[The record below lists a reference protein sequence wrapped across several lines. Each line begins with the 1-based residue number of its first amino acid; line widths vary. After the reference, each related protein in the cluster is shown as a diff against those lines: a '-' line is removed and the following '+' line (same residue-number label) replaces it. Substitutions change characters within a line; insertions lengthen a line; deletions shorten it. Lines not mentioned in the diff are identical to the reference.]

1 MFRNESYNI
10 IKLNGKHFFFFN
22 LCSLSEMHYHDGNG
36 IGSPVEIV
44 PTRGGKYKI
53 VNDLQ
58 ETARMH
64 KVYTAKKK
72 N

>member
-1 MFRNESYNI
+1 
-10 IKLNGKHFFFFN
+10 
-22 LCSLSEMHYHDGNG
+22 MHYHDGNG

-44 PTRGGKYKI
+44 PTREGKYKI

-72 N
+72 KKTKQTCTNKQLMLYNTL